1 MDCWVLRTY
10 PQGDSER
17 CTVKV
22 FSGHS
27 QDNLEVFSQL
37 TGSLIGSRTTTWY
50 ANMTQA
56 IKKTSRNVFEKWQA
70 WLALLALILAIIGG
84 LLDLPKKLSE
94 FVSSFAGKQQGERI
108 IEQPL
113 SGSIRDETNEPL
125 AGVQVSLAEFG
136 ITVRTDRLGRFQFQ
150 VKAPHQASVEL
161 LAQKDGY
168 QTHEQYASLGNTR
181 LSFTMRRKD

>member
-1 MDCWVLRTY
+1 M
-10 PQGDSER
+10 
-17 CTVKV
+17 K
-22 FSGHS
+22 
-27 QDNLEVFSQL
+27 
-37 TGSLIGSRTTTWY
+37 
-50 ANMTQA
+50 QA
-56 IKKTSRNVFEKWQA
+56 IKKTSRNVFEKRRAQ
-70 WLALLALILAIIGG
+70 LALLGLILTIIGG

-125 AGVQVSLAEFG
+125 AGVRVSLAEFG

-150 VKAPHQASVEL
+150 VKSPHQASVEL

>member
-1 MDCWVLRTY
+1 M
-10 PQGDSER
+10 
-17 CTVKV
+17 K
-22 FSGHS
+22 
-27 QDNLEVFSQL
+27 
-37 TGSLIGSRTTTWY
+37 
-50 ANMTQA
+50 QA
-56 IKKTSRNVFEKWQA
+56 INKTSRNVFEKWKA
-70 WLALLALILAIIGG
+70 WLALLGIILAIIGG
-84 LLDLPKKLSE
+84 LLELPKKLSG

-125 AGVQVSLAEFG
+125 AGVQVSLMEFG
-136 ITVRTDRLGRFQFQ
+136 MTVRTDRLGRFHFQ

-161 LAQKDGY
+161 LGQKVGY

>member
-1 MDCWVLRTY
+1 MSRKPLR
-10 PQGDSER
+10 SER
-17 CTVKV
+17 T
-22 FSGHS
+22 SPIYYG
-27 QDNLEVFSQL
+27 
-37 TGSLIGSRTTTWY
+37 
-50 ANMTQA
+50 NMTQA
-56 IKKTSRNVFEKWQA
+56 IKKTNRKVFEKWQA
-70 WLALLALILAIIGG
+70 RLAVLVAILGIIGWF
-84 LLDLPKKLSE
+84 LELPQKLSE
-94 FVSSFAGKQQGERI
+94 FVSPFSAKQQGERI

-150 VKAPHQASVEL
+150 VKALHQASVEL